1 MGMGS
6 AIGVSNLTHTHKPP
20 WVYKPVMCTTHAIPT
35 RFQVLGQMVDR
46 TVHTHHNHQKYVCY
60 GHQDGYLW
68 NFSGSKNSALPI
80 IHIMIPVSPPTFSLP
95 SCTAGAS
102 EVPCDTS
109 ASHVP
114 LGLHMIH
121 LHALSCLIP
130 CNPISHP
137 WWLRLQESP
146 SPPSTS
152 NVPRGLDDL
161 WINAITMEKP
171 ILLCHLVKK
180 LLTNQWST
188 MSDLIDTNW
197 YWPPL
202 IDMIHISYF
211 DLTAPIALH
220 HYLLHSSFHSLI
232 LSYVCLPCSL
242 ASVADGSASWF

>member
-1 MGMGS
+1 MFCWWTSKGFRLRPYL
-6 AIGVSNLTHTHKPP
+6 LTHWNPWCGYGFCHRCLKLTYTHEPL
-20 WVYKPVMCTTHAIPT
+20 WVYKPVDVHYPCHSNQISST
-35 RFQVLGQMVDR
+35 GQMVDR

-80 IHIMIPVSPPTFSLP
+80 IHVMIPVSPPTFSLP
-95 SCTAGAS
+95 SCTAAAS

-146 SPPSTS
+146 SPLSTS
-152 NVPRGLDDL
+152 NVPRGSDDL
-161 WINAITMEKP
+161 
-171 ILLCHLVKK
+171 
-180 LLTNQWST
+180 
-188 MSDLIDTNW
+188 
-197 YWPPL
+197 
-202 IDMIHISYF
+202 
-211 DLTAPIALH
+211 
-220 HYLLHSSFHSLI
+220 
-232 LSYVCLPCSL
+232 
-242 ASVADGSASWF
+242 